1 MAFYK
6 RLNKFKGG
14 YGEEIATTY
23 LKKKKYK
30 IIEKNYANRIGEIDL
45 IAEDQNVLVFVEVK
59 ARETLEFGRP
69 CEAVDKRKQQKL
81 RNVAQLYLMQKHKID
96 CDCRFDVVEVLG
108 DEILNHIENA
118 F

>member
-30 IIEKNYANRIGEIDL
+30 IIEKNYANRIGEIDI
-45 IAEDQNVLVFVEVK
+45 IAEDKNVLVFVEVK
-59 ARETLEFGRP
+59 ARETLEFGRQIGR
-69 CEAVDKRKQQKL
+69 AHV
-81 RNVAQLYLMQKHKID
+81 
-96 CDCRFDVVEVLG
+96 
-108 DEILNHIENA
+108 
-118 F
+118 